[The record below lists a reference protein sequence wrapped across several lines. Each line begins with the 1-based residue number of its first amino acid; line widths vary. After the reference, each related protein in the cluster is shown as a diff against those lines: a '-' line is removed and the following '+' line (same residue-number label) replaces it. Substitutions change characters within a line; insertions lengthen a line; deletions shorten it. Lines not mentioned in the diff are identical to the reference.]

1 MLEMLRTSHNPF
13 SSLPYISVFYQTFV
27 SSLIIFDYF
36 PIFIR
41 AISFFTEISLVH
53 FCEQLEDMVFVM
65 Q

>member
-41 AISFFTEISLVH
+41 AISFLQRFPWSI
-53 FCEQLEDMVFVM
+53 FVNSWRIWFL
-65 Q
+65 